1 MGDQVFY
8 VTTPIYYP
16 SDKLHIGHAL
26 TTTMADT
33 LARYNRQRG
42 YDVYFLTGSDEH
54 GQKIQRKAREA
65 GLEPRQYVDRIVA
78 TFQELW
84 RRLNI
89 SYNDFIR
96 TTEPRHMRVVQGLLQ
111 KIYDQG
117 DIYKSAYE
125 GWYCTPCETFWTE
138 RQLVEGNC
146 PDCGRPV
153 ELLRE
158 ESYFFRMSKYADR
171 LLQYIKDHPGF
182 ILPASRRNE
191 MISFIEGGL
200 EDLCISRTTFD
211 WGIPVPMDPRHV
223 IYVWFDALTNYISA
237 LGYGT
242 EDDRLF
248 RRYWPAAVHL
258 VGKDIVRFHTIIW
271 PVILMAAGID
281 PPRQVFG
288 HGWLLVDGGKMSK
301 SRGNVVDPMV
311 LIDRYG
317 ADAIRYFLLREMPHG
332 ADGYYSEDALIN
344 RYNIDLANDFGNLL
358 SRTTAMIEKFS
369 GGIIGA
375 SLAAAPPDEEL
386 KALAA
391 AVPQEV
397 DAALADFEFAR
408 ALAAIWRLVNRANKY
423 IEETAPWALARDP
436 LQQPRLQTVL
446 YNLAEAMRQATIMV
460 GPFMPGVPERVWQQ
474 LGLGDVPA
482 ARTWESL
489 SGWGGIPAGTKVQRG
504 APLFPRIELDTREG
518 EETMPAA
525 QSRAHTSGG
534 VPAGTGKQTV
544 TAAKTPAAAPASGA
558 VKDPPAV
565 IDDQSIAR
573 PPYSGAAKAA
583 PAVATPAA
591 AVAKA
596 APVTTAPV
604 AAGAQAAPAAAA
616 SRDTTAPARAEAPA
630 REQAAEITIEEF
642 SRVKLRVAEVLA
654 AAKVANADKLLQLEV
669 KIGDERRTIVA
680 GIARYYQPEE
690 LVGKKVVVV
699 ANLKPAKLRG
709 IVSQGMVLA
718 AVDDDTLSLLTPEQ
732 AVKDGAQVR

>member
-1 MGDQVFY
+1 MGDKVFY

-33 LARYNRQRG
+33 LARYKRLRG

-65 GLEPRQYVDRIVA
+65 GLPPKAYVDGIVA

-96 TTEPRHMRVVQGLLQ
+96 TTEPRHTRVVQQLLQ

-117 DIYKSAYE
+117 DIYKSTYE

-138 RQLVEGNC
+138 RQLKDGNC

-153 ELLRE
+153 ELVKE

-171 LLQYIKDHPGF
+171 LLQYIKEHPDF
-182 ILPASRRNE
+182 ILPVSRRNE

-248 RRYWPAAVHL
+248 RKYWPAAVHL

-271 PVILMAAGID
+271 PIILMAAGID

-317 ADAIRYFLLREMPHG
+317 ADAIRYFLLREMPYG
-332 ADGYYSEDALIN
+332 ADGYYSEEALIARIN
-344 RYNIDLANDFGNLL
+344 TDLANDFGNLL
-358 SRTTAMIEKFS
+358 SRTTAMIEKFN
-369 GGIIGA
+369 GGVI
-375 SLAAAPPDEEL
+375 AAPCSPEPLDEEL
-386 KALAA
+386 KAIAR
-391 AVPQEV
+391 AVPDEV
-397 DAALADFEFAR
+397 DAALNNFEFAR
-408 ALAAIWRLVNRANKY
+408 ALTAIWRLVNRANKY
-423 IEETAPWALARDP
+423 IEETAPWALAKDP
-436 LQQPRLQTVL
+436 LKKPRLQTVL

-460 GPFMPGVPERVWQQ
+460 GPFMPGVPARVWEQ
-474 LGLGDVPA
+474 LGLAHVPA
-482 ARTWESL
+482 AHTWESL
-489 SGWGGIPAGTKVQRG
+489 ATWGGIPAGTRVKRG
-504 APLFPRIELDTREG
+504 PALFPRIELDEQEG
-518 EETMPAA
+518 EDQVTLQEKPA
-525 QSRAHTSGG
+525 TS
-534 VPAGTGKQTV
+534 P
-544 TAAKTPAAAPASGA
+544 A
-558 VKDPPAV
+558 VKEDTAV
-565 IDDQSIAR
+565 
-573 PPYSGAAKAA
+573 K
-583 PAVATPAA
+583 
-591 AVAKA
+591 
-596 APVTTAPV
+596 PV
-604 AAGAQAAPAAAA
+604 A
-616 SRDTTAPARAEAPA
+616 E
-630 REQAAEITIEEF
+630 EITIEEF
-642 SRVKLRVAEVLA
+642 ARLKLRVAEVLA
-654 AAKVANADKLLQLEV
+654 AEKVANADRLLKLEV
-669 KIGDERRTIVA
+669 KVGDERRTIVA
-680 GIARYYQPEE
+680 GIARYYRPEE
-690 LVGKKVVVV
+690 LVGKKVVIV
-699 ANLKPAKLRG
+699 ANLKPAKIKG

-718 AVDDDTLSLLTPEQ
+718 AVAGDTLSLITPER
-732 AVKDGAQVR
+732 AVQDGAQVR

>member
-1 MGDQVFY
+1 MGDKVFY

-33 LARYNRQRG
+33 LARYKRLRG

-65 GLEPRQYVDRIVA
+65 GLEPIQYVDRIVA

-96 TTEPRHMRVVQGLLQ
+96 TTEPRHMRVVQALLQ

-117 DIYKSAYE
+117 DIYKSSYE
-125 GWYCTPCETFWTE
+125 GWYCTPCETFWME
-138 RQLVEGNC
+138 RQLQDGKC

-153 ELLRE
+153 ELVQE
-158 ESYFFRMSKYADR
+158 ESYFFRMSKYAGR
-171 LLQYIKDHPGF
+171 LLQYIKDHPDF
-182 ILPASRRNE
+182 IQPATRRNE
-191 MISFIEGGL
+191 MLSFIEGGL
-200 EDLCISRTTFD
+200 EDLCVSRTTFD
-211 WGIPVPMDPRHV
+211 WGIPVPMDPKHV

-242 EDDRLF
+242 GDDHLF
-248 RRYWPAAVHL
+248 RKYWPVDVHL

-271 PVILMAAGID
+271 PIILMAAGIE

-301 SRGNVVDPMV
+301 SKGNVVDPLV

-317 ADAIRYFLLREMPHG
+317 ADAIRYFLLREMPYG
-332 ADGYYSEDALIN
+332 ADGYYSEEALVN
-344 RYNIDLANDFGNLL
+344 RYNTDLANDFGNLL
-358 SRTTAMIEKFS
+358 SRTTAMIEKFN
-369 GGIIGA
+369 GGII
-375 SLAAAPPDEEL
+375 AAPAAPEPPDEEL
-386 KALAA
+386 TALAA
-391 AVPQEV
+391 AIPAEV
-397 DAALADFEFAR
+397 DAALNHYEFAR

-436 LQQPRLQTVL
+436 RKKPRLQTVL
-446 YNLAEAMRQATIMV
+446 YNLAEAVRQATIMV
-460 GPFMPGVPERVWQQ
+460 GPFMPGIPGRVWQQ
-474 LGLGDVPA
+474 LGLADVPA

-489 SGWGGIPAGTKVQRG
+489 ASWGGIPAGTRVKRG
-504 APLFPRIELDTREG
+504 EALFPRIDLKEG
-518 EETMPAA
+518 EGEVPVTEKIEPAKA
-525 QSRAHTSGG
+525 E
-534 VPAGTGKQTV
+534 P
-544 TAAKTPAAAPASGA
+544 
-558 VKDPPAV
+558 
-565 IDDQSIAR
+565 I
-573 PPYSGAAKAA
+573 KAA
-583 PAVATPAA
+583 PTATG
-591 AVAKA
+591 
-596 APVTTAPV
+596 T
-604 AAGAQAAPAAAA
+604 AGAGP
-616 SRDTTAPARAEAPA
+616 EV
-630 REQAAEITIEEF
+630 EEITIEEF
-642 SRVKLRVAEVLA
+642 SRIKLRVALVLA
-654 AAKVANADKLLQLEV
+654 AEKVANADKLLKLQV
-669 KIGDERRTIVA
+669 RIGDEERTIVA

-718 AVDDDTLSLLTPEQ
+718 AVDDESLSLVTPER
-732 AVKDGAQVR
+732 AIKDGAQVR

>member
-1 MGDQVFY
+1 MGDKVFY

-33 LARYNRQRG
+33 LARYKRLRG

-65 GLEPRQYVDRIVA
+65 GLPPKAYVDGIVA

-96 TTEPRHMRVVQGLLQ
+96 TTEPRHTRVVQQLLQ

-117 DIYKSAYE
+117 DIYKSTYE

-138 RQLVEGNC
+138 RQLKDGNC

-153 ELLRE
+153 ELVKE

-171 LLQYIKDHPGF
+171 LLQYIKEHPDF
-182 ILPASRRNE
+182 ILPVSRRNE

-248 RRYWPAAVHL
+248 RKYWPAAVHL

-271 PVILMAAGID
+271 PIILMAAGID

-317 ADAIRYFLLREMPHG
+317 ADAIRYFLLREMPYG
-332 ADGYYSEDALIN
+332 ADGYYSEEALITRLN
-344 RYNIDLANDFGNLL
+344 TDLANDFGNLL
-358 SRTTAMIEKFS
+358 SRTTAMIEKFN
-369 GGIIGA
+369 GGVI
-375 SLAAAPPDEEL
+375 AAPCSPEPLDEEL
-386 KALAA
+386 KAIAR
-391 AVPQEV
+391 AVPDEV
-397 DAALADFEFAR
+397 DAALNNFEFAR
-408 ALAAIWRLVNRANKY
+408 ALTAIWRLVNRANKY
-423 IEETAPWALARDP
+423 IEETAPWALAKDP
-436 LQQPRLQTVL
+436 LKKPRLQTVL

-460 GPFMPGVPERVWQQ
+460 GPFMPGVPARVWEQ
-474 LGLGDVPA
+474 LGLAHVPA
-482 ARTWESL
+482 AHTWESL
-489 SGWGGIPAGTKVQRG
+489 ATWGGIPAGTRVKRG
-504 APLFPRIELDTREG
+504 PALFPRIELDEQEG
-518 EETMPAA
+518 EDQVTLQEKPPA
-525 QSRAHTSGG
+525 TS
-534 VPAGTGKQTV
+534 P
-544 TAAKTPAAAPASGA
+544 A
-558 VKDPPAV
+558 VKEDTAV
-565 IDDQSIAR
+565 
-573 PPYSGAAKAA
+573 K
-583 PAVATPAA
+583 
-591 AVAKA
+591 
-596 APVTTAPV
+596 PV
-604 AAGAQAAPAAAA
+604 A
-616 SRDTTAPARAEAPA
+616 E
-630 REQAAEITIEEF
+630 EITIEEF
-642 SRVKLRVAEVLA
+642 ARLKLRVAEVLA
-654 AAKVANADKLLQLEV
+654 AEKVANADRLLKLEV
-669 KIGDERRTIVA
+669 KVGDERRTIVA
-680 GIARYYQPEE
+680 GIARYYRPEE
-690 LVGKKVVVV
+690 LVGKKVVIV
-699 ANLKPAKLRG
+699 ANLKPAKIKG

-718 AVDDDTLSLLTPEQ
+718 AVAGDTLSLITPER
-732 AVKDGAQVR
+732 AVQDGAQVR

>member
-1 MGDQVFY
+1 MGDKVFY

-33 LARYNRQRG
+33 LARYKRLRG

-65 GLEPRQYVDRIVA
+65 GLPPKAYVDGIVA

-96 TTEPRHMRVVQGLLQ
+96 TTEPRHTRVVQQLLQ

-117 DIYKSAYE
+117 DIYKSTYE

-138 RQLVEGNC
+138 RQLKDGNC

-153 ELLRE
+153 ELVKE

-171 LLQYIKDHPGF
+171 LLQYIKEHPDF
-182 ILPASRRNE
+182 ILPVSRRNE

-248 RRYWPAAVHL
+248 RKYWPAAVHL

-271 PVILMAAGID
+271 PIILMAAGID

-317 ADAIRYFLLREMPHG
+317 ADAIRYFLLREMPYG
-332 ADGYYSEDALIN
+332 ADGYYSEEALITRLN
-344 RYNIDLANDFGNLL
+344 TDLANDFGNLL
-358 SRTTAMIEKFS
+358 SRTTAMIEKFN
-369 GGIIGA
+369 GGVI
-375 SLAAAPPDEEL
+375 AAPCSPEPLDEEL
-386 KALAA
+386 KATAR
-391 AVPQEV
+391 AVPDEV
-397 DAALADFEFAR
+397 DAALNNFEFAR
-408 ALAAIWRLVNRANKY
+408 ALTAIWRLVNRANKY
-423 IEETAPWALARDP
+423 IEETAPWALAKDP
-436 LQQPRLQTVL
+436 LKKPRLQTVL

-460 GPFMPGVPERVWQQ
+460 GPFMPGVPARVWEQ
-474 LGLGDVPA
+474 LGLAHVPA
-482 ARTWESL
+482 AHTWESL
-489 SGWGGIPAGTKVQRG
+489 ATWGGIPAGTRVKRG
-504 APLFPRIELDTREG
+504 PALFPRIELDEQEG
-518 EETMPAA
+518 EDQVTLQEKPA
-525 QSRAHTSGG
+525 TS
-534 VPAGTGKQTV
+534 P
-544 TAAKTPAAAPASGA
+544 A
-558 VKDPPAV
+558 VKEDTAV
-565 IDDQSIAR
+565 
-573 PPYSGAAKAA
+573 K
-583 PAVATPAA
+583 
-591 AVAKA
+591 
-596 APVTTAPV
+596 PV
-604 AAGAQAAPAAAA
+604 A
-616 SRDTTAPARAEAPA
+616 E
-630 REQAAEITIEEF
+630 EITIEEF
-642 SRVKLRVAEVLA
+642 ARLKLRVAEVLA
-654 AAKVANADKLLQLEV
+654 AEKVANADRLLKLEV
-669 KIGDERRTIVA
+669 KVGDERRTIVA
-680 GIARYYQPEE
+680 GIARYYRPEE
-690 LVGKKVVVV
+690 LVGKKVVIV
-699 ANLKPAKLRG
+699 ANLKPAKIKG

-718 AVDDDTLSLLTPEQ
+718 AVAGDTLSLITPER
-732 AVKDGAQVR
+732 AVQDGAQVR

>member
-1 MGDQVFY
+1 MGDKVFY

-33 LARYNRQRG
+33 LARYKRLRG

-65 GLEPRQYVDRIVA
+65 GLPPKAYVDGIVA

-96 TTEPRHMRVVQGLLQ
+96 TTEPRHTRVVQQLLQ

-117 DIYKSAYE
+117 DIYKSTYE

-138 RQLVEGNC
+138 RQLKDGNC

-153 ELLRE
+153 ELVKE

-171 LLQYIKDHPGF
+171 LLQYIKEHPDF
-182 ILPASRRNE
+182 ILPVSRRNE

-248 RRYWPAAVHL
+248 RKYWPAAVHL

-271 PVILMAAGID
+271 PIILMAAGID

-317 ADAIRYFLLREMPHG
+317 ADAIRYFLLREMPYG
-332 ADGYYSEDALIN
+332 ADGYYSEEALIARLN
-344 RYNIDLANDFGNLL
+344 TDLANDFGNLL
-358 SRTTAMIEKFS
+358 SRTTAMIEKFN
-369 GGIIGA
+369 GGVI
-375 SLAAAPPDEEL
+375 AAPCSPEPLDEEL
-386 KALAA
+386 KAIAR
-391 AVPQEV
+391 AVPDEV
-397 DAALADFEFAR
+397 DAALNNFEFAR
-408 ALAAIWRLVNRANKY
+408 ALTAIWRLVNRANKY
-423 IEETAPWALARDP
+423 IEETAPWALAKDP
-436 LQQPRLQTVL
+436 LKKPRLQTVL

-460 GPFMPGVPERVWQQ
+460 GPFMPGVPARVWEQ
-474 LGLGDVPA
+474 LGLAHVPA
-482 ARTWESL
+482 AHTWESL
-489 SGWGGIPAGTKVQRG
+489 ATWGGIPAGTRVKRG
-504 APLFPRIELDTREG
+504 PALFPRIELDEQEG
-518 EETMPAA
+518 EDQVTLQEKPPA
-525 QSRAHTSGG
+525 TS
-534 VPAGTGKQTV
+534 P
-544 TAAKTPAAAPASGA
+544 A
-558 VKDPPAV
+558 VKEDTAV
-565 IDDQSIAR
+565 
-573 PPYSGAAKAA
+573 K
-583 PAVATPAA
+583 
-591 AVAKA
+591 
-596 APVTTAPV
+596 PV
-604 AAGAQAAPAAAA
+604 A
-616 SRDTTAPARAEAPA
+616 E
-630 REQAAEITIEEF
+630 EITIEEF
-642 SRVKLRVAEVLA
+642 ARLKLRVAEVLA
-654 AAKVANADKLLQLEV
+654 AEKVANADRLLKLEV
-669 KIGDERRTIVA
+669 KVGDERRTIVA
-680 GIARYYQPEE
+680 GIARYYRPEE
-690 LVGKKVVVV
+690 LVGKKVVIV
-699 ANLKPAKLRG
+699 ANLKPAKIKG

-718 AVDDDTLSLLTPEQ
+718 AVAGDTLSLITPER
-732 AVKDGAQVR
+732 AVQDGAQVR

>member
-1 MGDQVFY
+1 MGDKVFY

-33 LARYNRQRG
+33 LARYKRLRG

-65 GLEPRQYVDRIVA
+65 GLPPKAYVDGIVA

-96 TTEPRHMRVVQGLLQ
+96 TTEPRHTRVVQQLLQ

-117 DIYKSAYE
+117 DIYKSTYE

-138 RQLVEGNC
+138 RQLKDGNC

-153 ELLRE
+153 ELVKE

-171 LLQYIKDHPGF
+171 LLQYIKEHPDF
-182 ILPASRRNE
+182 ILPVSRRNE

-248 RRYWPAAVHL
+248 RKYWPAAVHL

-271 PVILMAAGID
+271 PIILMAAGID

-317 ADAIRYFLLREMPHG
+317 ADAIRYFLLREMPYG
-332 ADGYYSEDALIN
+332 ADGYYSEEALITRLN
-344 RYNIDLANDFGNLL
+344 TDLANDFGNLL
-358 SRTTAMIEKFS
+358 SRTTAMIEKFN
-369 GGIIGA
+369 GGVI
-375 SLAAAPPDEEL
+375 AAPCSPEPLDEEL
-386 KALAA
+386 KATAR
-391 AVPQEV
+391 AVPDEV
-397 DAALADFEFAR
+397 DAALNNFEFAR
-408 ALAAIWRLVNRANKY
+408 ALTAIWRLVNRANKY
-423 IEETAPWALARDP
+423 IEETAPWALAKDP
-436 LQQPRLQTVL
+436 LKKPRLQTVL

-460 GPFMPGVPERVWQQ
+460 GPFMPGVPARVWEQ
-474 LGLGDVPA
+474 LGLAHVPA
-482 ARTWESL
+482 AHTWESL
-489 SGWGGIPAGTKVQRG
+489 ATWGGIPAGTRVKRG
-504 APLFPRIELDTREG
+504 PALFPRIELDEQEG
-518 EETMPAA
+518 EDQVTLQEKPA
-525 QSRAHTSGG
+525 TS
-534 VPAGTGKQTV
+534 P
-544 TAAKTPAAAPASGA
+544 A
-558 VKDPPAV
+558 VKEDTAV
-565 IDDQSIAR
+565 
-573 PPYSGAAKAA
+573 K
-583 PAVATPAA
+583 
-591 AVAKA
+591 
-596 APVTTAPV
+596 PV
-604 AAGAQAAPAAAA
+604 A
-616 SRDTTAPARAEAPA
+616 E
-630 REQAAEITIEEF
+630 EITIEDF
-642 SRVKLRVAEVLA
+642 ARLKLRVAEVLA
-654 AAKVANADKLLQLEV
+654 AEKVANADRLLKLEV
-669 KIGDERRTIVA
+669 KVGDERRTIVA
-680 GIARYYQPEE
+680 GIARYYRPEE
-690 LVGKKVVVV
+690 LVGKKVVIV
-699 ANLKPAKLRG
+699 ANLKPAKIKG

-718 AVDDDTLSLLTPEQ
+718 AVAGDTLSLITPER
-732 AVKDGAQVR
+732 AVQDGAQVR

>member
-1 MGDQVFY
+1 MGDKVFY

-33 LARYNRQRG
+33 LARYKRLRG

-65 GLEPRQYVDRIVA
+65 NLEPIQYVDRIVA

-96 TTEPRHMRVVQGLLQ
+96 TTEPRHARVVQALLQ

-117 DIYKSAYE
+117 DIYKSTYE

-138 RQLVEGNC
+138 RQLVDGNC

-153 ELLRE
+153 ELVKE

-171 LLQYIKDHPGF
+171 LLQYIKDHPDF
-182 ILPASRRNE
+182 IQPVTRRNE

-211 WGIPVPMDPRHV
+211 WGIPVPMDPKHV

-242 EDDRLF
+242 ADDHLF
-248 RRYWPAAVHL
+248 RKYWPAAVHL

-271 PVILMAAGID
+271 PIILMAAGID

-301 SRGNVVDPMV
+301 SRGNVVDPII

-317 ADAIRYFLLREMPHG
+317 SDAIRYFLLREMPYG

-344 RYNIDLANDFGNLL
+344 RYNTDLANDFGNLL
-358 SRTTAMIEKFS
+358 SRTTAMIEKFNE
-369 GGIIGA
+369 GVIA
-375 SLAAAPPDEEL
+375 PPAAPEPLDEEL
-386 KALAA
+386 KNLAA
-391 AVPQEV
+391 GIPDEV
-397 DAALADFEFAR
+397 DNALNHYEFAR
-408 ALAAIWRLVNRANKY
+408 ALVAIWRLVNRANKY

-436 LQQPRLQTVL
+436 GQKPRLQTVL
-446 YNLAEAMRQATIMV
+446 YNLAEAVRQATIMV
-460 GPFMPGVPERVWQQ
+460 GPFMPGVPDRVWDQ
-474 LGLGDVPA
+474 LGLKDVPA

-489 SGWGGIPAGTKVQRG
+489 ATWGGIPAGTRVRRG
-504 APLFPRIELDTREG
+504 EALFPRIDLKEG
-518 EETMPAA
+518 EIPVAEKATEPVKA
-525 QSRAHTSGG
+525 
-534 VPAGTGKQTV
+534 PE
-544 TAAKTPAAAPASGA
+544 AAPAGGTVAQSG
-558 VKDPPAV
+558 
-565 IDDQSIAR
+565 
-573 PPYSGAAKAA
+573 
-583 PAVATPAA
+583 
-591 AVAKA
+591 
-596 APVTTAPV
+596 
-604 AAGAQAAPAAAA
+604 
-616 SRDTTAPARAEAPA
+616 E
-630 REQAAEITIEEF
+630 EEITIEEF
-642 SRVKLRVAEVLA
+642 ARIKLRVALVLA
-654 AAKVANADKLLQLEV
+654 AEKVTNADKLLKLQV
-669 KIGDERRTIVA
+669 RVGDEERTIVA
-680 GIARYYQPEE
+680 GIARHYQPEE
-690 LVGKKVVVV
+690 LVGKRVVIV

-718 AVDDDTLSLLTPEQ
+718 AVDDESLSLVTTER
-732 AVKDGAQVR
+732 AIKDGAQVR

>member
-1 MGDQVFY
+1 MGDKVFY

-33 LARYNRQRG
+33 LARYKRLRG

-65 GLEPRQYVDRIVA
+65 NLEPIQYVDRIVA

-96 TTEPRHMRVVQGLLQ
+96 TTEPRHARVVQALLQ

-117 DIYKSAYE
+117 DIYKSTYE

-138 RQLVEGNC
+138 RQLVDGNC

-153 ELLRE
+153 ELVKE

-171 LLQYIKDHPGF
+171 LLQYIKDHPDF
-182 ILPASRRNE
+182 IQPVTRRNE

-211 WGIPVPMDPRHV
+211 WGIPVPMDPKHV

-242 EDDRLF
+242 ADDHLF
-248 RRYWPAAVHL
+248 RKYWPAAVHL

-271 PVILMAAGID
+271 PIILMAAGIE

-301 SRGNVVDPMV
+301 SRGNVVDPMI

-317 ADAIRYFLLREMPHG
+317 SDAIRYFLLREMPYG
-332 ADGYYSEDALIN
+332 ADGYYSEEALIN
-344 RYNIDLANDFGNLL
+344 RYNTDLANDFGNLL
-358 SRTTAMIEKFS
+358 SRTTAMIEKFN
-369 GGIIGA
+369 GGVIDPP
-375 SLAAAPPDEEL
+375 SAPEPLDEEL
-386 KALAA
+386 KNLAA
-391 AVPQEV
+391 GIPDEV
-397 DAALADFEFAR
+397 DNALNHYEFAR

-436 LQQPRLQTVL
+436 GQKQRLQTVL
-446 YNLAEAMRQATIMV
+446 YNLAEAVRQATIMV
-460 GPFMPGVPERVWQQ
+460 GPFMPGVPDRVWDQ
-474 LGLGDVPA
+474 LGLKDVPA
-482 ARTWESL
+482 ALTWESL
-489 SGWGGIPAGTKVQRG
+489 ATWGGIPAGTRVRRG
-504 APLFPRIELDTREG
+504 EALFPRIDLKEG
-518 EETMPAA
+518 EIPVAEKATEPVK
-525 QSRAHTSGG
+525 
-534 VPAGTGKQTV
+534 VPE
-544 TAAKTPAAAPASGA
+544 AAPDGGA
-558 VKDPPAV
+558 V
-565 IDDQSIAR
+565 AR
-573 PPYSGAAKAA
+573 PG
-583 PAVATPAA
+583 
-591 AVAKA
+591 
-596 APVTTAPV
+596 
-604 AAGAQAAPAAAA
+604 
-616 SRDTTAPARAEAPA
+616 E
-630 REQAAEITIEEF
+630 EEITIEEF
-642 SRVKLRVAEVLA
+642 ARIKLRVALVLEA
-654 AAKVANADKLLQLEV
+654 EKVANADKLLKLRVRVGNE
-669 KIGDERRTIVA
+669 ERTIVA

-690 LVGKKVVVV
+690 LVGKKVVIV
-699 ANLKPAKLRG
+699 ANLKPARLRG

-718 AVDDDTLSLLTPEQ
+718 AVDDESLSLVTPER
-732 AVKDGAQVR
+732 AIKDGAQVR